1 MATIARL
8 KRKTGVSYQ
17 AKIKRRG
24 RIIKTKTF
32 RTKTAAREWARK
44 FESDVELEAALND
57 PGRRTRFEELCTLYA
72 DAYEGSDHHRMS
84 QVK

>member
-1 MATIARL
+1 MATIARI

-24 RIIKTKTF
+24 RVIKTKTF

-57 PGRRTRFEELCTLYA
+57 PGRRIRFEEL
-72 DAYEGSDHHRMS
+72 
-84 QVK
+84 